1 MIQTRE
7 FRAMG
12 SRIFL
17 VLDSTDPQAF
27 AAVQHAPGWFKKAEA
42 VFSRFDPE
50 SELSRLNHSQGTL
63 FHASPEMIEVL
74 LLARKFRELTNG
86 MITPTVLDAL
96 VNNGYDTDFSSLKLL
111 QSSAGSRIQLLPPDA
126 LDFELDPAAGTVL
139 LPKDVRLDLGGFA
152 KGWMTHQAMTRL
164 SALAPV
170 LVNAGGDIAISGPR
184 SDGEP
189 WLIGVENPL
198 DARENVAMVNLY
210 EGGIATSGKDY
221 RRWMKDGKVQ
231 HHLINPWTGLP
242 AVSDVFSATV
252 IAPDVMTAEAAAKV
266 AVIGGSKAGSD
277 WLESQRDLAWLLQLE
292 NGQIASNLSFDHYL
306 WKSLEINIQQP
317 N

>member
-1 MIQTRE
+1 MIQTKD
-7 FRAMG
+7 FRSMG

-17 VLDSTDPQAF
+17 VLDSSDPQAF
-27 AAVQHAPGWFKKAEA
+27 EAIQQVPGWFRRAEA
-42 VFSRFDPE
+42 IFSRFDPE
-50 SELSRLNHSQGTL
+50 SELSRLNHSQGSL

-74 LLARKFRELTNG
+74 LLAKNVREHTDGL
-86 MITPTVLDAL
+86 ITPTVLDAL
-96 VNNGYDTDFSSLKLL
+96 INNGYDTDFSSLKYLHP
-111 QSSAGSRIQLLPPDA
+111 SGGSRIQLLPPDA
-126 LDFELDPAAGTVL
+126 LDFELDATAGTVL
-139 LPKDVRLDLGGFA
+139 LPKDVKLDLGGFA
-152 KGWMTHQAMTRL
+152 KGWMTHQVMTRL

-170 LVNAGGDIAISGPR
+170 LVNAGGDIAVSGPR
-184 SDGEP
+184 SDGDS

-198 DARENVAMVNLY
+198 DARENVAMVNLV

-266 AVIGGSKAGSD
+266 AVISGSKAGCD
-277 WLESQRDLAWLLQLE
+277 WMESQDDLAWLLQLE
-292 NGQIASNLSFDHYL
+292 NGQIISSLSFDQYL